1 MLLKTVHN
9 KIDSALKQSLV
20 KSLKLMKLIM
30 KKFNFKEIIEIT
42 CRLYVF
48 FFLTAYGL
56 GKVIGA
62 QFYTAAR
69 MPEGLDLI
77 PIGQVSDFDLAWVFM
92 GRSYGYMLFIGL
104 AEVLGAVLLL
114 SNKTKLIGTLVLI
127 PIMVNVIVFDI
138 FFLDEYGALAGATL
152 YLLMLLTIVF
162 INKEK
167 ISAILNK
174 LINAKAQPKTSS
186 IEKIY
191 KYLIVVVIIALIFL
205 GDQLIVNFLGYGKG

>member
-1 MLLKTVHN
+1 
-9 KIDSALKQSLV
+9 
-20 KSLKLMKLIM
+20 MKR
-30 KKFNFKEIIEIT
+30 FDFKEILEIT

-48 FFLTAYGL
+48 FFLTAYGV

-62 QFYTAAR
+62 QFYTPAS

-77 PIGQVSDFDLAWVFM
+77 PLGQVSDFDLAWVFM

-104 AEVLGAVLLL
+104 AEVLGAILLL

-152 YLLMLLTIVF
+152 YLLMLIAILF

-167 ISAILNK
+167 MIAIFND
-174 LINAKAQPKTSS
+174 LINIKKTSKTSS
-186 IEKIY
+186 KEKIY
-191 KYLIVVVIIALIFL
+191 KYLIVAAIIILIFI
-205 GDQLIVNFLGYGKG
+205 GDQLIVNFFGYGKG

>member
-1 MLLKTVHN
+1 
-9 KIDSALKQSLV
+9 
-20 KSLKLMKLIM
+20 M
-30 KKFNFKEIIEIT
+30 KKKYKETIEIV

-62 QFYTAAR
+62 QFYS
-69 MPEGLDLI
+69 PGLI
-77 PIGQVSDFDLAWVFM
+77 PSEIEIMPIGMVPDFELAWVFM

-104 AEVLGAVLLL
+104 AEVIGALLL
-114 SNKTKLIGTLVLI
+114 LFNKTKLVGTLILI

-152 YLLMLLTIVF
+152 YFLMLLTILV

-167 ISAILNK
+167 MSNILK
-174 LINAKAQPKTSS
+174 ELVGTKVQLKSSFKEKTFKYS
-186 IEKIY
+186 IVLGI
-191 KYLIVVVIIALIFL
+191 IVLIFIA
-205 GDQLIVNFLGYGKG
+205 DQLIVNLLGYGKG